1 MSQSPTSPPSQPRAQ
16 GSGSPAPLRD
26 DFAADYEGD
35 PTSINQVP
43 RDGAQAVPRPSG
55 TMHPPLGVPP
65 SHFASASPSLSQ
77 LSGIQ
82 SHYASAPQHGGA
94 TVAAPPALIHGM
106 PGLPNAMP
114 PAPSQ
119 AAPPMPQ
126 TIPPPIPQSMSPS
139 IAPALSQAMA
149 PVSGGVVQST
159 PYVSRSRIYA
169 FVVDETGLPIELGSG
184 RFAKCYL
191 GEERWVES
199 KTTLRRPVAIKVLQ
213 RGVSPEDQMRFQMEK
228 EILER
233 VQGHPNIVELLG
245 SGEGDSTGF
254 IPPVVRDRVEN
265 DFMILELLDMSL
277 EERLKGARQK
287 RRRDDLL
294 AIPLRERIFRVL
306 EYIIPVATA
315 VEFSHLVRDTCHR
328 DIKPAN
334 ILVKL
339 PDPNLRGAQM
349 KVKLAD
355 FNVGKVADPD
365 LDVSMTRFQAVPGTL
380 YFQSPEQETN
390 TFELL
395 VNVTQGSPEVEFFED
410 FYIDIYE
417 NDSFALFNRNE
428 TYSIA
433 AADRTRKKLLLNR
446 PFAEPSEINVRGR
459 VVKSVGRPA
468 DIYSLGAVFYYL
480 ISGAYANPKNLFDAF
495 RKFVEYEKR
504 DENNSIA
511 AYVEHEYRTIQNM
524 RAPKLEGQGAPELA
538 PEDRF
543 FSYKHY
549 LDGNGELIDPMILMI
564 IAKAMIRNKP
574 DSYCLSYDLRT
585 TGISSMVH
593 DLLSLYVAYGVDP
606 SARIAYSNDGYQ
618 APKKGGAMRRAL
630 DKLFKK

>member
-1 MSQSPTSPPSQPRAQ
+1 MGEDYGDYNDFESDATNVNQIPQPGQPMPPGLATRSSGPQMFPQSSP
-16 GSGSPAPLRD
+16 
-26 DFAADYEGD
+26 
-35 PTSINQVP
+35 
-43 RDGAQAVPRPSG
+43 
-55 TMHPPLGVPP
+55 
-65 SHFASASPSLSQ
+65 Q
-77 LSGIQ
+77 LSHLGPPVQ
-82 SHYASAPQHGGA
+82 QQPQMVPH
-94 TVAAPPALIHGM
+94 PQGM
-106 PGLPNAMP
+106 ITNPGQPMQQQP
-114 PAPSQ
+114 G
-119 AAPPMPQ
+119 PPMAQ
-126 TIPPPIPQSMSPS
+126 
-139 IAPALSQAMA
+139 
-149 PVSGGVVQST
+149 VSGVIAQPT

-169 FVVDETGLPIELGSG
+169 FVVDETGMPIELGSG
-184 RFAKCYL
+184 RFAKAYL

-199 KTTLRRPVAIKVLQ
+199 KTTLRRPVAIKCLQ
-213 RGVSPEDQMRFQMEK
+213 RGVNGEDQMRFQMEK

-233 VQGHPNIVELLG
+233 VQGHPNIVELLA
-245 SGEGDSTGF
+245 SGEGDSAGF
-254 IPPVVRDRVEN
+254 IPPAVREKVEN

-294 AIPLRERIFRVL
+294 AVPLRERIFRVL
-306 EYIIPVATA
+306 EYTIPVATA

-349 KVKLAD
+349 KIKLAD

-390 TFELL
+390 TVELL
-395 VNVTQGSPEVEFFED
+395 VNTTQGSPEVEFFED
-410 FYIDIYE
+410 FYIDIFE

-428 TYSIA
+428 MYTIA

-495 RKFVEYEKR
+495 RKFVEYERR

-511 AYVEHEYRTIQNM
+511 AYIDHEYRTIQNI
-524 RAPKLEGQGAPELA
+524 RAPKVDGQQGAPDLA

-549 LDGNGELIDPMILMI
+549 LDGNGELIEPQIMMI
-564 IAKAMIRNKP
+564 IAKALIRNKP

-585 TGISSMVH
+585 TGISAMVH
-593 DLLSLYVAYGVDP
+593 DLLSLYIAFGIDP
-606 SARIAYSNDGYQ
+606 SARIAYQNETYN
-618 APKKGGAMRRAL
+618 APKKGNAMRRAF
-630 DKLFKK
+630 DKFFRK

>member
-1 MSQSPTSPPSQPRAQ
+1 VSPLT
-16 GSGSPAPLRD
+16 D
-26 DFAADYEGD
+26 DFPDFDGD
-35 PTSINQVP
+35 PTSINQIP
-43 RDGAQAVPRPSG
+43 RESPQSTPRPVG
-55 TMHPPLGVPP
+55 AMHPPP
-65 SHFASASPSLSQ
+65 SAGPMPSQFASASPSLSQ
-77 LSGIQ
+77 IGGPPHPQQYGTTSGLIQ
-82 SHYASAPQHGGA
+82 PPQMAGGM
-94 TVAAPPALIHGM
+94 TMTSGM
-106 PGLPNAMP
+106 PG
-114 PAPSQ
+114 
-119 AAPPMPQ
+119 
-126 TIPPPIPQSMSPS
+126 PPISQVSGV
-139 IAPALSQAMA
+139 IAP
-149 PVSGGVVQST
+149 ST

-169 FVVDETGLPIELGSG
+169 FVVDETGMPIELGSG

-199 KTTLRRPVAIKVLQ
+199 KTTLRRPVAIKALQ
-213 RGVSPEDQMRFQMEK
+213 RGVSGEDQMRFQMEK

-245 SGEGDSTGF
+245 SGEADSAGF
-254 IPPVVRDRVEN
+254 IPPMIRDRVEN

-294 AIPLRERIFRVL
+294 AVPLRERIFRVL

-339 PDPNLRGAQM
+339 PDPNLRGSQM

-355 FNVGKVADPD
+355 FNVGKAADPD
-365 LDVSMTRFQAVPGTL
+365 LDVSMTRFQSVPGTL

-395 VNVTQGSPEVEFFED
+395 VNCTQGSPEVEFFED

-417 NDSFALFNRNE
+417 NDSFSLFNRNE
-428 TYSIA
+428 MYSIA
-433 AADRTRKKLLLNR
+433 AADRTRKKILLNR
-446 PFAEPSEINVRGR
+446 PFAEMSEINVRGR

-511 AYVEHEYRTIQNM
+511 AYIEHEYRTIQNM
-524 RAPKLEGQGAPELA
+524 RAPKPEGQGAPDLA

-549 LDGNGELIDPMILMI
+549 LDGNGELIDPMIMMI

-585 TGISSMVH
+585 TGISAMVH
-593 DLLSLYVAYGVDP
+593 DLLSLYVAYGIDP
-606 SARIAYSNDGYQ
+606 SARIAYSNEGYQ
-618 APKKGGAMRRAL
+618 APKKTGAVRRAF
-630 DKLFKK
+630 DKFFRK